1 MESILYKNE
10 TSGSYY
16 LLISKGC
23 AYNVCIDIKNNNQ
36 RFIDN
41 ETLNSY
47 LNIEFNK
54 DTVILV
60 LKEIG
65 ISDSNISF
73 SDFQDFNFI
82 NYKNNLV
89 KIQSWNDLHNFI
101 ITIP

>member
-23 AYNVCIDIKNNNQ
+23 AYNVCIDIKSNNQ
-36 RFIDN
+36 RFIDT
-41 ETLNSY
+41 ETLDSY
-47 LNIEFNK
+47 FKIELNK
-54 DTVILV
+54 DNIIIV
-60 LKEIG
+60 LKELG
-65 ISDSNISF
+65 ISDGNISF

-82 NYKNNLV
+82 SYKSNMI
-89 KIQSWNDLHNFI
+89 KIHSWNDLYNFI

>member
-16 LLISKGC
+16 LLISKGF
-23 AYNVCIDIKNNNQ
+23 AYNVCIDIKSNNQ

-47 LNIEFNK
+47 FKIDLNK
-54 DTVILV
+54 DNIIII
-60 LKEIG
+60 LKELG
-65 ISDSNISF
+65 ISDGNINF

-82 NYKNNLV
+82 SYKSNMI
-89 KIQSWNDLHNFI
+89 KIQSWNDLYNFI

>member
-16 LLISKGC
+16 LLISKGL
-23 AYNVCIDIKNNNQ
+23 AYNVCIDIKSNNQ

-47 LNIEFNK
+47 FKIDLNTDNI
-54 DTVILV
+54 III
-60 LKEIG
+60 LKELG
-65 ISDSNISF
+65 ISDGNINF

-82 NYKNNLV
+82 SYKSNMI
-89 KIQSWNDLHNFI
+89 KIQSWNDLYNFI

>member
-16 LLISKGC
+16 LLISKGL
-23 AYNVCIDIKNNNQ
+23 AYNVCIDIKSNNQ

-47 LNIEFNK
+47 FKIDLNTDNI
-54 DTVILV
+54 III
-60 LKEIG
+60 LKELG
-65 ISDSNISF
+65 ISDGNINF

-82 NYKNNLV
+82 SYKSNMI
-89 KIQSWNDLHNFI
+89 KIQSWNDLYIFI

>member
-23 AYNVCIDIKNNNQ
+23 AYNVCIDIKSNNQ

-47 LNIEFNK
+47 SKIELNK
-54 DTVILV
+54 DSIIMV
-60 LKEIG
+60 LRELG
-65 ISDSNISF
+65 VCDGNINF

-82 NYKNNLV
+82 SYKSNMI
-89 KIQSWNDLHNFI
+89 KIHSWNDLYNFI